1 MFAMHE
7 VHSASSDANKYNYR
21 RIPNNIIET
30 FAVDAISDI
39 IYFVDSS
46 SGSLKKHDIISQKT
60 STIAS
65 VSVSARGNLI
75 PRVHENIPIQPS
87 LYCIDTTHMV

>member
-7 VHSASSDANKYNYR
+7 VPSASSDANKYNYR

-46 SGSLKKHDIISQKT
+46 SGSLKKHDIISRKT

-65 VSVSARGNLI
+65 VSSARGNLV
-75 PRVHENIPIQPS
+75 PRVHDNILIQPS
-87 LYCIDTTHMV
+87 